1 MKKQKLRLNCFSPP
15 VMLATFGIELIAA
28 VYVYT
33 RYKSNRLQRL
43 SIITLLSLAVF
54 QFAEYNVCG
63 RYGVSSHTWSQIG
76 YVAIAMLPPLGLHI
90 VYELGKKKADR
101 ILVGAYGSGLLFS
114 SLFMFGNIFQSYA
127 CGGNYVIF
135 QLKSPIGGLFFGYYY
150 FWLFVTLFVAMRSA
164 KNKKRGVSKNR
175 KTALLHTV
183 IGYALFMV
191 PASLSMLL
199 FPETASALPSVM
211 CGFAVLFALVL
222 TFKVL
227 PYTQKKKQSSRS
239 NCLSRK

>member
-15 VMLATFGIELIAA
+15 VMLATFLVELIAA
-28 VYVYT
+28 LYVYT
-33 RYKSNRLQRL
+33 KYKSSRLQRL

-63 RYGVSSHTWSQIG
+63 RYGISSHTWSQIG

-101 ILVGAYGSGLLFS
+101 ILAGAYGSGLLFS

-135 QLKSPIGGLFFGYYY
+135 QLKSPIGGLFFAYYY
-150 FWLFVTLFVAMRSA
+150 FWLFVTLFVAMKRA
-164 KNKKRGVSKNR
+164 KKRGVSKNR

-222 TFKVL
+222 TFRIL
-227 PYTQKKKQSSRS
+227 PYTQKEKQ
-239 NCLSRK
+239 LSRHKPVSRK